1 MALATN
7 LRPSMTLPSASLT
20 PVARPLLTTISFT
33 SAPVM
38 TSPPPA
44 STTRVSAFTS
54 DTAPPTGSVKL
65 AILAK
70 IAGNT
75 MPAPATFSVVMTCI

>member
-7 LRPSMTLPSASLT
+7 LLPAMKRPSASLT
-20 PVARPLLTTISFT
+20 PVARPLLTLISLT

-44 STTRVSAFTS
+44 STTRASACTS

-75 MPAPATFSVVMTCI
+75 MPAPATFSVVITCI

>member
-1 MALATN
+1 MN
-7 LRPSMTLPSASLT
+7 RPSASLT
-20 PVARPLLTTISFT
+20 PVARPLSTLISFT
-33 SAPVM
+33 SASVT

-44 STTRVSAFTS
+44 STTRASAATS

-75 MPAPATFSVVMTCI
+75 MPAPGTFSVVITCM

>member
-7 LRPSMTLPSASLT
+7 FWPAMKRPSASLT
-20 PVARPLLTTISFT
+20 PVARPPSTLISFT
-33 SAPVM
+33 SAPVT

-44 STTRVSAFTS
+44 STTRASAFTK
-54 DTAPPTGSVKL
+54 DTAPPTGNVKL

-75 MPAPATFSVVMTCI
+75 MPAPATFSVVITCI